1 MRAMM
6 FKKFPRL
13 GNRAGMTLIEIMI
26 VLAIIGAI
34 SALLLPR
41 IAGSQDKA
49 KVREAKILIGQVVN
63 SLSMYY
69 TDCGKYPDSLD
80 GLTKQ
85 DANCSN
91 WGPEPYYKLPR
102 GREAILDPWSHP
114 LEYSKSGSDF
124 VVKSLGKD
132 GAAEGSGYD
141 ADISSEDL

>member
-1 MRAMM
+1 
-6 FKKFPRL
+6 
-13 GNRAGMTLIEIMI
+13 MTLIEIMI

-49 KVREAKILIGQVVN
+49 NVKQAKILIGQVIQ
-63 SLSMYY
+63 SLQMYN
-69 TDCGKYPDSLD
+69 TDCGKYPATLD

-85 DANCSN
+85 DANCSS
-91 WGPEPYYKLPR
+91 WGPEPYYKLPK

-114 LEYSKSGSDF
+114 LEYTSKGSDY
-124 VVKSLGKD
+124 VLKSLGKD
-132 GAAEGSGYD
+132 GAEGGSGYD